1 MIEFFLNFID
11 TLIYIP
17 KEGMVH
23 PGLPATWVAF
33 VFSAMFL
40 IAIQYTFLYA
50 QNSRDSAPFKFP
62 FLTALT
68 KPFITRPWLLVAFRL
83 FASAV
88 FLTVIYAGL
97 FGTAIPEKNIATVL
111 TWTIWWSGVIISI
124 FFVGSAW
131 CAICPWD
138 AIATWLVRQRLWK
151 KARETSSL
159 NLRVPK
165 ILRSVWPAFLMFV
178 GLTWLELGVGVTVSP
193 YATALMALFMVV
205 AATVSLVVYEKK
217 AFCRY
222 FCAIGRTIGAYSSIA
237 PIALAPIT
245 EKTCEDCTT
254 LECYHGNEDVEP
266 CPTNLVMGRL
276 TQNTYCTS
284 CGACSLSCPY
294 ENVAWRLRGIGDEI
308 TNASRNTVLRGR
320 VDEAWF
326 ILGLVALTIFHGITM
341 MPYWEG
347 AIKELAY
354 NIGDSGQLLTSFSI
368 GMIISMVVPI
378 ILYVAA
384 IKLTQQLMQTKEEY
398 KRLFS
403 AFALSALP
411 LAFSYHIA
419 HNLTHL
425 VRESAGFWKVVAN
438 PLGKDAL
445 PLGSAELH
453 MRHMS
458 PLIAD
463 NIVFAVQALL
473 VLFGF
478 WLSLKIAKQRF
489 HQVTYNSSGFSFIPI
504 LVFVFIISLADLWL
518 LMQPMVM
525 RM

>member
-1 MIEFFLNFID
+1 MIDLFLSFID

-17 KEGMVH
+17 EEGMVH
-23 PGLPATWVAF
+23 PGLPASWVAF
-33 VFSAMFL
+33 VFFAMFV
-40 IAIQYTFLYA
+40 IALRYVFFY
-50 QNSRDSAPFKFP
+50 SRNTNTVATFKFP
-62 FLTALT
+62 FLTKLT
-68 KPFITRPWLLVAFRL
+68 KPFITRPWLLVALRI

-151 KARETSSL
+151 RARETSSL

-165 ILRSVWPAFLMFV
+165 VLRSVWPALLMFV

-205 AATVSLVVYEKK
+205 AATISLVVYEKK

-237 PIALAPIT
+237 PIALAPIN

-254 LECYHGNEDVEP
+254 LECYHGSETIEP

-284 CGACSLSCPY
+284 CGACSMSCPH
-294 ENVAWRLRGIGDEI
+294 ENVAWRLRGVGDEI
-308 TNASRNTVLRGR
+308 TSASRNTALRGR

-326 ILGLVALTIFHGITM
+326 ILGLVALTIFHGVTM

-347 AIKELAY
+347 SIQKLAY

-368 GMIISMVVPI
+368 GMIVSMTIPI
-378 ILYVAA
+378 VIFIVT
-384 IKLTQQLMQTKEEY
+384 IKLTQHFMKTKEEY
-398 KRLFS
+398 NRLFS

-438 PLGKDAL
+438 PFGKDAL
-445 PLGSAELH
+445 PLGMHEIH
-453 MRHMS
+453 MRHMN

-478 WLSLKIAKQRF
+478 WLALKIARQRF
-489 HQVTYNSSGFSFIPI
+489 HQITTATSSLAFTPILSFI
-504 LVFVFIISLADLWL
+504 FVISMADLWL
-518 LMQPMVM
+518 LMQPMIM